1 MVRTVFSALLVV
13 VFGFNAI
20 AEPSPP
26 RDGARAVSAIDM
38 IELKRLSSAKLSP
51 DGRYLLYK
59 RSRTDWDENEIVRR
73 FVLLNLETE
82 RELPAPNP
90 KDEAQSALSAW
101 WAADSQS
108 IYFSKR
114 LKKEKTEQVFQ
125 YTLETGDT
133 KQLTNHGRS
142 ISSLI
147 VGADTHPLFFIAP
160 ALQDPLTKHQYDE
173 GWRIDGYDTPS
184 NREVWRFDTGAG
196 SARPVLFGDYSV
208 RSISLSDDGRQLL
221 FAKASDH
228 RRQSRYLSEL
238 HTLDLES
245 GETSR
250 WTDNQHPENAPRL
263 SPDASRLAFIAD
275 VNESG
280 EPYYEDKVFVQTRGG
295 TAQRLLADRAMEAI
309 AFEWDAT
316 GDGIFILG
324 NTGLSTDLFHYT
336 LASEDL
342 RQITEGDHNVA
353 YWTYDRT
360 NKIHVARIETPRGP
374 GELYTMQDE
383 AEGFV
388 QATHEYD
395 AWSAKFRLP
404 KQEAISWR
412 GRGDVEIEGLL
423 VYPIDYTAGTR
434 YPLVTIT
441 HGGPRSSS
449 SFGSWNVSRY
459 ISVLAGQG
467 YMVLLPN
474 HRGGTGYG
482 DAFVRDMFGGYFQNA
497 HHDVMDGVDAL
508 IDRGV
513 VDPNRLIK
521 MGWSAGGHMVNK
533 LITHTDRFHA
543 ASSGAGA
550 SDWLSMHGE
559 SDVRRSRRFVFGG
572 MPWAEDAPL
581 VQYAADSP
589 LRQAWRVTT
598 PTLFFVGENDVRVP
612 PTQSIM
618 MHRGVAATGTP
629 TALYQADGEP
639 HNYRKPSH
647 QLFKIN
653 TELAWYAEFALGK
666 TYEPLLP
673 DAAVSIP
680 GDKEADE
687 VPDETLLPSE
697 RPSAVSP

>member
-1 MVRTVFSALLVV
+1 MIRYILVLGASLLWCVAALADQGERRV
-13 VFGFNAI
+13 
-20 AEPSPP
+20 
-26 RDGARAVSAIDM
+26 VSAVDL
-38 IELKRLSSAKLSP
+38 IEMPRLSSAKLSP

-59 RSRTDWDENEIVRR
+59 KSRTDWDENEIVRR
-73 FVLLNLETE
+73 FVLKDLDTGE
-82 RELPAPNP
+82 ELKAPNP
-90 KDEAQSALSAW
+90 EDETKSALSAW
-101 WAADSQS
+101 WSADSQS
-108 IYFSKR
+108 ILFSKH

-125 YTLETGDT
+125 YVLETGET

-147 VGADTHPLFFIAP
+147 VAPDAHALFFIAP
-160 ALQDPLTKHQYDE
+160 VQQDALTRHQYDE

-184 NREVWRFDTGAG
+184 NREVWRFDTDAR
-196 SARPVLFGDYSV
+196 SAQPVLFGDFSV

-221 FAKASDH
+221 YTKASDH

-238 HTLDLES
+238 HTLDLAS

-250 WTDNQHPENAPRL
+250 WTDNQYPENAPKL
-263 SPDASRLAFIAD
+263 SPDGSRLAYIAD
-275 VNESG
+275 VNDRG
-280 EPYYEDKVFVQTRGG
+280 EPYYEDKVFVQTQGG
-295 TAQRLLADRAMEAI
+295 PVERLLSDQAMEAI

-316 GDGIFILG
+316 GEGIFILG
-324 NTGLSTDLFHYT
+324 NTGLSADLYHYT
-336 LASEDL
+336 LASGDL
-342 RQITEGDHNVA
+342 RQITKGDHNVSF
-353 YWTYDRT
+353 WTYDRT
-360 NKIHVARIETPRGP
+360 NNTHIARIESPRSP
-374 GELYTMQDE
+374 GELFAMRDE
-383 AEGFV
+383 ANGFV
-388 QATHEYD
+388 QVTHEYED
-395 AWSAKFRLP
+395 WSAAFRLP
-404 KQEAISWR
+404 KQEAVSWH

-423 VYPIDYTAGTR
+423 VYPIDYVSGTR

-449 SFGSWNVSRY
+449 SYGSWNISRY

-497 HHDVMDGVDAL
+497 HHDVMDGIDAM
-508 IDRGV
+508 IDRGLA
-513 VDPNRLIK
+513 DPDRLVK

-533 LITHTDRFHA
+533 LITHTDRFKA

-559 SDVRRSRRFVFGG
+559 SDVRRSRSFVFGG

-581 VQYAADSP
+581 IQYEADSP
-589 LRQAWRVTT
+589 LRRAWKVTT

-629 TALYQADGEP
+629 TVLYQAAGEP

-653 TELAWYAEFALGK
+653 TELAWYTQHVSSD
-666 TYEPLLP
+666 TYEPVLP
-673 DAAVSIP
+673 QAALAI
-680 GDKEADE
+680 DDDEEAEDE
-687 VPDETLLPSE
+687 QDEAPLPSTL
-697 RPSAVSP
+697 PSVVSPQ